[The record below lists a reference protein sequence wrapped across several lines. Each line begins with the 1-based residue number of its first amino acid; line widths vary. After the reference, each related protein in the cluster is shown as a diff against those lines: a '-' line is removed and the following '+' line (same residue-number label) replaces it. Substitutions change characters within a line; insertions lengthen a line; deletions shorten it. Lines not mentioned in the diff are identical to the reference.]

1 MLVPR
6 GPLRALGELVGGI
19 VWTSSVQLTNAAR
32 RWAPN
37 PRALARA
44 VERLSDHLSDV
55 HFDHH
60 PWAAQALRQLCG
72 PLADDDLIPIDMTD
86 LAKPYARVMDLLCL
100 VQDASRP
107 GKPVVPGYWCLG
119 AYRCRPDGQML
130 HPLLLAPWSSTL
142 PGWKS
147 ENDVIDRKLWQL
159 KQATG
164 GRGIWLMDRGGD
176 RPEVF
181 ASFLR
186 LQPRWI
192 IRLREDRPLIGPG
205 GLRQAAGVWA
215 DEALATRSERG
226 RAVTLPVHLP
236 PEDLPAGGPVT
247 QLWLVV
253 PTYGFWHRGRFERWV
268 LLTCGLIGHQHGPR
282 QVRHHYGHRWR
293 SEDAKRFL
301 GQIWHVER
309 FLTRSWPAL
318 ERMLT
323 CVALAGGFLA
333 ELEAHEPAL
342 AQRLCGEVMYLP
354 DAEEPE
360 VPCYRLARGIQ
371 TLAWR
376 HGPPTMVVNA

>member
-1 MLVPR
+1 MSVGNLLEQVEASLEDYLRPLGMRVPR
-6 GPLRALGELVGGI
+6 GPLRALGELVSGI

-37 PRALARA
+37 PRSLARA
-44 VERLSDHLSDV
+44 VARLSAHLSDT
-55 HFDHH
+55 HFDHRS
-60 PWAAQALRQLCG
+60 WAAQVLRQLCG
-72 PLADDDLIPIDMTD
+72 PLADEDLIPIDMTE
-86 LAKPYARVMDLLCL
+86 LAKPYARSMDLLCT
-100 VQDASRP
+100 VKDASRP
-107 GKPVVPGYWCLG
+107 GDPLVPGYWCLG
-119 AYRCRPDGQML
+119 AYRCRPDGRL
-130 HPLLLAPWSSTL
+130 RHPLLLAPWSTAM

-147 ENDVIDRKLWQL
+147 ENDVIDRQLWEL
-159 KQATG
+159 RQATG

-192 IRLREDRPLIGPG
+192 IRLRQDRPLIGPG
-205 GLRQAAGVWA
+205 GLRQAAGAWA
-215 DEALATRSERG
+215 DYALATRPPRG

-236 PEDLPAGGPVT
+236 PEDLPPGVPT
-247 QLWLVV
+247 TRWWLVV
-253 PTYGFWHRGRFERWV
+253 PTYGFWRHGRFERWV

-282 QVRHHYGHRWR
+282 QVRHDYGHRWR

-318 ERMLT
+318 ERLLT

-333 ELEAHEPAL
+333 ELEAQEPAL
-342 AQRLCGEVMYLP
+342 AQR
-354 DAEEPE
+354 
-360 VPCYRLARGIQ
+360 
-371 TLAWR
+371 
-376 HGPPTMVVNA
+376 